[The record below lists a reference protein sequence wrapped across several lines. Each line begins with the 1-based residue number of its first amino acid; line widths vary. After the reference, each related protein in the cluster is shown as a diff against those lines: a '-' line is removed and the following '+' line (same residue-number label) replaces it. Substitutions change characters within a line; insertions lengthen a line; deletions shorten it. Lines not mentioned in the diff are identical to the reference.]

1 MAGKCPIMKW
11 FAITILALIVT
22 ACVTQTVTVDSSEP
36 ANCVKK
42 SQTIL
47 LSHVECT
54 NAGGKVLEN

>member
-1 MAGKCPIMKW
+1 MKW

-36 ANCVKK
+36 VNCVKK